1 MKTSSIK
8 KRLLIAVLIIVTVFW
23 VLVEAVMFFSI
34 KDEVDEMFDSQLAQA
49 AAMVA
54 EISLTPLHKYDGEP
68 LVLSRSIFGH
78 KYERKISFQI
88 WRDGRL
94 LARSQSAPA
103 WRMSTGL
110 GYSAATVNG
119 HHWHLFGWQE
129 GDYVIYA
136 GEDYEIRS
144 ELVEN
149 ILIGSSILLLLAL
162 PVIAAIIWFAIS
174 RGLVPLTRLAG
185 EVRRRSPAQ
194 LQPIQPEGAPVE
206 VAPLVSALNTLLAR
220 LENALERERRFTAD
234 ASHEMRTPLA
244 GIKTQAQVALR
255 ARNNGELEQ
264 ALHGIVRGVDRVSHL
279 MEQMLILARLEP
291 DQKGDAQELDLGQ
304 VVEKEVADL
313 RKLAGQK
320 AIDLKYQ
327 HTKERNSWSLKGYKA
342 GISMLVRNLVDNA
355 VRYTPQGGKVIVSL
369 EDADDG
375 IILRVSDNGVGV
387 PQADR
392 ARIFDRFHRQLGQD
406 SDGCGLGLSIVK
418 RIVELHQADLTVEDS
433 PLGNGLSVMV
443 RFPAVVRSVGD

>member
-1 MKTSSIK
+1 MNTSSIK
-8 KRLLIAVLIIVTVFW
+8 KRLLIAVLFIVTVFW

-68 LVLSRSIFGH
+68 LVLSRAIFGH

-110 GYSAATVNG
+110 GYSAASVNG
-119 HHWHLFGWQE
+119 HHWHLFGLQE
-129 GDYVIYA
+129 GEYLIYA

-144 ELVEN
+144 EMVEN
-149 ILIGSSILLLLAL
+149 ILIGSSVLLLMAI
-162 PVIAAIIWFAIS
+162 PIIAVIIWFAVS
-174 RGLVPLTRLAG
+174 RGLAPLTRLTR
-185 EVRRRSPAQ
+185 EVRLRSPGQ
-194 LQPIQPEGAPVE
+194 LQPIQSEWTPLE
-206 VAPLVSALNTLLAR
+206 VAPLVSSLNTLLAR
-220 LENALERERRFTAD
+220 LENALDRERRFTAD

-255 ARNNGELEQ
+255 ARNNRELEQ

-291 DQKGDAQELDLGQ
+291 DQKGEIQELDLEQ
-304 VVEKEVADL
+304 VVEKEVTDL
-313 RKLAGQK
+313 GEFAREKG
-320 AIDLKYQ
+320 IDLTYQ
-327 HTKERNSWSLKGYKA
+327 RSGARKSWLLEGYKA
-342 GISMLVRNLVDNA
+342 GISVLVRNLADNA
-355 VRYTPQGGKVIVSL
+355 IRYTPDGGKVIIVL
-369 EDADDG
+369 EEAGDG
-375 IILRVSDNGVGV
+375 TILRVTDNGVGV
-387 PQADR
+387 PEADR
-392 ARIFDRFHRQLGQD
+392 ARIFDRFHRQLGQEG
-406 SDGCGLGLSIVK
+406 DGCGLGLSIVK
-418 RIVELHQADLTVEDS
+418 RIVELHQADLRVEDS
-433 PLGNGLSVMV
+433 PLGSGLSVVV
-443 RFPAVVRSVGD
+443 RFPVAGRPVTD

>member
-1 MKTSSIK
+1 MNASSIR
-8 KRLLIAVLIIVTVFW
+8 KRLLIAVLFIVTVFW
-23 VLVEAVMFFSI
+23 VLVEAVMVFSI

-68 LVLSRSIFGH
+68 LVLSRSVFGH

-103 WRMSTGL
+103 WRVSPGL
-110 GYSAATVNG
+110 GYSAASVNG
-119 HHWHLFGWQE
+119 HHWHLFGLQE

-136 GEDYEIRS
+136 GEDYEIRR
-144 ELVEN
+144 ELLEN
-149 ILIGSSILLLLAL
+149 ILIGSSVLLLMAL
-162 PVIAAIIWFAIS
+162 PIIAAIIWFAIR
-174 RGLVPLTRLAG
+174 RGLAPLTRLAR

-194 LQPIQPEGAPVE
+194 LQPIHPEGAPVE
-206 VAPLVSALNTLLAR
+206 VAPLVSSLNTLLAR
-220 LENALERERRFTAD
+220 LEDALERERRFTAD

-244 GIKTQAQVALR
+244 AIKTQAQVALR
-255 ARNNGELEQ
+255 ARNDREMEQ
-264 ALHGIVRGVDRVSHL
+264 ALRGIVRGVDRISHL

-291 DQKGDAQELDLGQ
+291 DQKGGVQELDLKQ

-313 RKLAGQK
+313 GKLAREKGV
-320 AIDLKYQ
+320 DLTYQ
-327 HTKERNSWSLKGYKA
+327 QAGERDAWVFGGHKA
-342 GISMLVRNLVDNA
+342 GISVLVRNLVDNA
-355 VRYTPQGGKVIVSL
+355 VRYTPEGGKVIVLL
-369 EDADDG
+369 EDAGDAFV
-375 IILRVSDNGVGV
+375 LRVSDNGVGV
-387 PQADR
+387 PMPDR

-418 RIVELHQADLTVEDS
+418 RIVELHHAGLAVEDS
-433 PLGNGLSVMV
+433 PLGSGLSVVV
-443 RFPAVVRSVGD
+443 RFPAGRK